1 MKQKKLL
8 MILALSMCIFN
19 ANAQRRE
26 LETEKNGFQW
36 YQITENGKEGA
47 ADVEGNVIV
56 PPLYKRVYAQISE
69 EDGLFSKEPVF
80 ILINYN
86 GKESV
91 VGVDGKTI
99 IPFERNYSSIIRIIC
114 KPGVEYY
121 RVEKKENGNEY
132 QGICDLW
139 GKEIISP
146 KYERKY
152 KEGFIMLLYSHE
164 LIENEYQGFFVYKY
178 DGKSSEYKNLRIYLD
193 ESSKAYRKNGNNRY
207 YLSSGSN
214 SSELLYK
221 GLYTISSQGRSQTT
235 GGYTG
240 IAGSDMETEIEI
252 YDDHIMVGTTEC
264 TFSKV
269 SGGERAY
276 SSRGWGING
285 WHTYSTYYVDS
296 NYNIR
301 RVDTSS
307 SQFGTDWFEYEVAK
321 GRCTMPKY
329 QPKFSDNT
337 PSYSGG
343 GSSYQSGN
351 RQTNKQNSTKQ
362 RKACRACMYTN
373 GKCSVCKGTGR
384 QTSSAA
390 GYSTKT
396 QCRNCG
402 GDGRC
407 PTCGGDGW
415 IN

>member
-1 MKQKKLL
+1 MKLKFFLTLL
-8 MILALSMCIFN
+8 TFTVNFSFSFSQIMK
-19 ANAQRRE
+19 E
-26 LETEKNGFQW
+26 LMTAENGFKW
-36 YQITENGKEGA
+36 YMLKTEHKNWLGA
-47 ADVEGNVIV
+47 AD
-56 PPLYKRVYAQISE
+56 
-69 EDGLFSKEPVF
+69 
-80 ILINYN
+80 YN
-86 GKESV
+86 
-91 VGVDGKTI
+91 GKTI
-99 IPFERNYSSIIRIIC
+99 IPVGRYWSVMYLCVDGVGSFEVI
-114 KPGVEYY
+114 
-121 RVEKKENGNEY
+121 KENDGELY
-132 QGICDLW
+132 YGVCDYT
-139 GKEIISP
+139 GKEIIP
-146 KYERKY
+146 CKYYLITFYDEEKY
-152 KEGFIMLLYSHE
+152 FKCTNHAGKEYI
-164 LIENEYQGFFVYKY
+164 IPA
-178 DGKSSEYKNLRIYLD
+178 DID
-193 ESSKAYRKNGNNRY
+193 ENGNIIMPRKSFP

-221 GLYTISSQGRSQTT
+221 GLYTISSQGRSLTT

-240 IAGSDMETEIEI
+240 IAGPDMETEIEI

-269 SGGERAY
+269 SGGERAF

-373 GKCSVCKGTGR
+373 GECVVCKGTGR
-384 QTSSAA
+384 QTSSVA